1 MSEVCVQTEWVSAQE
16 FEGAPCR
23 PAPAEREKAA
33 PRLKAVDR
41 NQLMLRTVDV
51 EQLIEEDHPARAIWA
66 FTGHMDWSG
75 FLASIQ
81 AVEGVAGREAWDPR
95 LLGSL
100 WLYAYSRGI
109 GSAREIT
116 RRCGYDPAFQWLTG
130 LQAANYHT
138 LADFRVGYKRE
149 LDELFAQALGLLS
162 VEGLITLERVMH
174 DGTKIR
180 ACAGADSFRREERI
194 RAHLEAA
201 RGQVAAMG
209 DPQAD
214 PSARQRAARERAQR
228 ERTQRL
234 EQALEELGKI
244 REAKAS
250 SEAKEHARV
259 SQSDP
264 EARVMKQGDGGFA
277 PSYNAQISTDAAQGL
292 IVGVGVTQCGSD
304 YGELVG
310 SVERVEHS
318 TGQKLKQVVVDGGFT
333 SRENVVALDEKGIEM
348 IGSLAEHNA
357 QSVGQLQRRG
367 VTETFYP
374 QAFVYDEKQDVYR
387 CPAGTPLRHD
397 GQEKAAGI
405 VHHLYRAP
413 AATCA
418 ACPFKSQCCPQ
429 NESKGRRITRA
440 VEAPVVEAFKA
451 KMQTEAAKA
460 IYRLRGAVAEF
471 PNAWLKAKIGLR
483 QFRVRGLQK
492 VTMELL
498 WACLTYNIQQW
509 IRLSWRT
516 QLQAAVV

>member
-1 MSEVCVQTEWVSAQE
+1 MRETAVQTEWVSAQQVRS
-16 FEGAPCR
+16 R
-23 PAPAEREKAA
+23 PARRTGAEGPKAV

-41 NQLMLRTVDV
+41 SQLMLRPVDV

-66 FTGHMDWSG
+66 FTGRMDWSR

-100 WLYAYSRGI
+100 WIYGYSRGI
-109 GSAREIT
+109 SSARELS
-116 RRCGYDPAFQWLTG
+116 RRCDYDPGFQWLTG
-130 LQAANYHT
+130 LQEVNYHT

-162 VEGLITLERVMH
+162 AEGLITLERIMH
-174 DGTKIR
+174 DGTKIK
-180 ACAGADSFRREERI
+180 AYAGADSFRREERI

-209 DPQAD
+209 DPRAE
-214 PSARQRAARERAQR
+214 PSARQRAARQRAQR

-234 EQALEELGKI
+234 EQALEELEKI
-244 REAKAS
+244 RDAKAGREAKAQ
-250 SEAKEHARV
+250 ARV

-277 PSYNAQISTDAAQGL
+277 PSYNAQISTDAAHGL
-292 IVGVGVTQCGSD
+292 IVGVDLTQCGSD

-310 SVERVEHS
+310 AVERVEQS
-318 TGQKLKQVVVDGGFT
+318 TGQTPKQVVADGGFT

-348 IGSLAEHNA
+348 IGSLAEHNE
-357 QSVGQLQRRG
+357 QSAGQLQRRG
-367 VTETFYP
+367 VAEAFYP
-374 QAFVYDEKQDVYR
+374 HAFAYDAQEDVYR
-387 CPAGTPLRHD
+387 CPAGILLRHD

-405 VHHLYRAP
+405 IHHLYRAP

-429 NESKGRRITRA
+429 NESKGRRISRA
-440 VEAPVVEAFKA
+440 VEAPVVQAFKA

-460 IYRLRGAVAEF
+460 IYRLRGALAEF

-492 VTMELL
+492 AGMEAL

-509 IRLSWRT
+509 IRLSWRA
-516 QLQAAVV
+516 QLPAAA